1 LRFESTFCDLRRHFA
16 RGSKDIFIR
25 TLFQERP
32 SCVNKDLMQR
42 FAPIVLL
49 LISFAVYAPALTAPY
64 MWDDLSL
71 IENNPTLDDHGNISR
86 YFTSDL
92 GLYNQHPRLMGFY
105 RPLQAL
111 SFHIEVAVFGRN
123 APWQR
128 AVNILLHG
136 LAAIALYLI
145 ALSLLK
151 SKTGAFFAGLLF
163 AAHPLCSEQV
173 CLVANRGGVAT
184 GALTLWTL
192 ALITRAT
199 GVGGKLKN
207 TPLIAAAFLYVAALL
222 FKPEPL
228 TLFVPVAAWLLLAR
242 PNRNG
247 ERKPWIATAGMIAG
261 LAAAYALWRWGFL
274 GISHGHKSVNVDL
287 LTRLLA
293 LPRLT
298 LDALRLSLLPVGL
311 RAIRSA
317 DYEALSALPGFFAS
331 TLIWLIL
338 LVLAWRRRREHPVF
352 AFAAVFFATAIAP
365 YSGLVALVRPVAEHY
380 YYLPAAATCLALA
393 GLGEV
398 ISRKRLARCL
408 LATLVV
414 LFACATI
421 LRAFVWQNEER
432 LWLDNALKEPANSQV
447 LNNLGTVCAQRNDYD
462 SAWLFFTQA
471 ASANPSNIKARLN
484 RANVGIETGRHSE
497 IIGDITDALLVDPC
511 NRKALILL
519 GRLVASKDQDAWAI
533 TDFKQRMER
542 NPCAAL
548 GYVGAAMEYE
558 KRGRKKRAAGY
569 YRKFLEAAPG
579 HPLAGSVRQSLAGI
593 EKH

>member
-1 LRFESTFCDLRRHFA
+1 
-16 RGSKDIFIR
+16 
-25 TLFQERP
+25 
-32 SCVNKDLMQR
+32 MQR

-71 IENNPTLDDHGNISR
+71 IENNPTLDDHGNIPR

-105 RPLQAL
+105 RPLQAA
-111 SFHIEVAVFGRN
+111 SFHIEVAVFGRS

-136 LAAIALYLI
+136 LAAIAVYLI
-145 ALSLLK
+145 AQSLLK
-151 SKTGAFFAGLLF
+151 SNTGAFFAGLLF

-184 GALTLWTL
+184 GALSLWVL

-199 GVGGKLKN
+199 GVGGQLRKF
-207 TPLIAAAFLYVAALL
+207 PLAATAFLYVAALL

-228 TLFVPVAAWLLLAR
+228 TLFVPVVAWLLLAR

-247 ERKPWIATAGMIAG
+247 ESRPWVATAGMIAG
-261 LAAAYALWRWGFL
+261 LAVAYAVWRWGIL
-274 GISHGHKSVNVDL
+274 GISHGHKSVNVDF

-293 LPRLT
+293 LSRIT
-298 LDALRLSLLPVGL
+298 LDALRLSLFPTGL

-317 DYEALSALPGFFAS
+317 DYKALSALPGFFAS
-331 TLIWLIL
+331 TVFWLFL
-338 LVLAWRRRREHPVF
+338 FFLAWRRRREHPVF
-352 AFAAVFFATAIAP
+352 AFAAVFFASTIAP

-398 ISRKRLARCL
+398 ISRKRLAGCL

-414 LFACATI
+414 LFAGATI
-421 LRAFVWQNEER
+421 LRAFVWQSEEK
-432 LWLDNALKEPANSQV
+432 LWSDNALKEPANSQV
-447 LNNLGTVCAQRNDYD
+447 LNNLGTVWAQQGDYD

-484 RANVGIETGRHSE
+484 RANTGIETGRHHE
-497 IIGDITDALLVDPC
+497 IIGDITDALQVDPC

-519 GRLVASKDQDAWAI
+519 GRLVATADQGAWAI
-533 TDFKQRMER
+533 SDLGRRLER

-548 GYVGAAMEYE
+548 GYVGAAIEYE
-558 KRGRKKRAAGY
+558 KRGEKRRAAEN
-569 YRKFLEAAPG
+569 YRKFLNVAPG
-579 HPLAGSVRQSLAGI
+579 HPLAGSVRQSLAAI
-593 EKH
+593 EKP